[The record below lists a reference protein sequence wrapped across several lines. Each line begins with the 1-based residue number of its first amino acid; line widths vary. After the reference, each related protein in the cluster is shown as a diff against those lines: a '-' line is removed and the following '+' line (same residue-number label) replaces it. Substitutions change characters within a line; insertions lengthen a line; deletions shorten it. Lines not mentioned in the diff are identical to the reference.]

1 MGGRLSGLTTRG
13 RCMLA
18 GGLATAGC
26 AVLLDERDLLR
37 IGAFVALLPLLA
49 LLVARR
55 TRRSVAA
62 ERTLRPARL
71 AVGGGLRVD
80 LLLRGGRLLSTLR
93 LTDAVPDA
101 AGPQA
106 DTPPRFTVH
115 SLGRSAG
122 TAGRSAAITYRLRP
136 ALRGAHRIGPLT
148 ASSTD
153 PLGLAQFE
161 QTLAPATTLLVVPRV
176 VGLVG
181 VPPALGAG
189 EGTPGAAL
197 AHQGQGS
204 SDVLVRPYRVGD
216 ELRRVHWRSTARYD
230 ELMVRLEERP
240 WRGGTTLLLD
250 RRDSAHRGRGAGS
263 SLEYGISM
271 AASIYAHLV
280 ARGEPITMVAEDGT
294 ELAAP
299 GASHGTEAMLDVLAQ
314 LRSSA
319 RADLGGPE
327 LSANADVLAVLGE
340 LGPGQLESLQ
350 ARRPGGGYA
359 VLLDTATWDAAGKAG
374 SGPGA
379 QATAA
384 ALRGAGWGVVVA
396 TASTSPVRAWDELV
410 AAAAARVQV
419 R

>member
-1 MGGRLSGLTTRG
+1 
-13 RCMLA
+13 MLA

-37 IGAFVALLPLLA
+37 IGVFVAVLPLLA

-55 TRRSVAA
+55 TRRSVTA
-62 ERTLRPARL
+62 ERSLRPSRL

-80 LLLRGGRLLSTLR
+80 LVLRGGRLLSTLR

-101 AGPQA
+101 AGTQP

-115 SLGRSAG
+115 SLGR
-122 TAGRSAAITYRLRP
+122 TAAAPGRSAVVTYKLRP

-148 ASSTD
+148 ASSSD
-153 PLGLAQFE
+153 PLGLARFDQE
-161 QTLAPATTLLVVPRV
+161 LAPASTLLVVPRV
-176 VGLVG
+176 FGLTG
-181 VPPALGAG
+181 MPAALGSG

-197 AHQGQGS
+197 AHQGQGA
-204 SDVLVRPYRVGD
+204 SDVLVRPYRIGD

-263 SLEYGISM
+263 SIEYAISM
-271 AASIYAHLV
+271 AASVYAHLV
-280 ARGEPITMVAEDGT
+280 ARGEPVTMVAEDGT
-294 ELAAP
+294 ELARP
-299 GASHGTEAMLDVLAQ
+299 GTGGGSDAMLDVLAQ
-314 LRSSA
+314 LRPSA
-319 RADLGGPE
+319 RADLGGAE
-327 LSANADVLAVLGE
+327 LTPVADALAVLGE
-340 LGPGQLESLQ
+340 LGPGHLESLQ

-359 VLLDTATWDAAGKAG
+359 VLLDTTTWDPTGKAP

-379 QATAA
+379 HASAA
-384 ALRGAGWGVVVA
+384 ALRRAGWGVVVA
-396 TASTSPVRAWDELV
+396 TATTSPARAWDELV
-410 AAAAARVQV
+410 STAAQRVPV

>member
-1 MGGRLSGLTTRG
+1 
-13 RCMLA
+13 MLA

-37 IGAFVALLPLLA
+37 IGAFVAVLPLLA

-55 TRRSVAA
+55 TRRSVTA
-62 ERTLRPARL
+62 ERRLRPARL

-80 LLLRGGRLLSTLR
+80 LVLRGGRLLSTLR
-93 LTDAVPDA
+93 LADAVPDA
-101 AGPQA
+101 AGAQS

-115 SLGRSAG
+115 SLGRTAG
-122 TAGRSAAITYRLRP
+122 TPGRSAVITYRLRP
-136 ALRGAHRIGPLT
+136 TLRGAHRIGPLT
-148 ASSTD
+148 ATSTD
-153 PLGLAQFE
+153 PLGLAQFDRE
-161 QTLAPATTLLVVPRV
+161 LAAASTLLVVPRV
-176 VGLVG
+176 VGLTG

-204 SDVLVRPYRVGD
+204 SDVLVRPYRIGD

-263 SLEYGISM
+263 SLEFAISV
-271 AASIYAHLV
+271 AASVYAHLL
-280 ARGEPITMVAEDGT
+280 ARGEPVTMIAEDGT
-294 ELAAP
+294 ELAAQ
-299 GASHGTEAMLDVLAQ
+299 GTTGGTEAMLDALAQ
-314 LRSSA
+314 LRPSA
-319 RADLGGPE
+319 RSDLGGAE
-327 LSANADVLAVLGE
+327 LAPSADALAVLGD

-359 VLLDTATWDAAGKAG
+359 ILLDTTTWDPAGKAPAG
-374 SGPGA
+374 TGA
-379 QATAA
+379 HATAA
-384 ALRGAGWGVVVA
+384 ALRRVGWGVVVA
-396 TASTSPVRAWDELV
+396 TASTTPERAWDELV
-410 AAAAARVQV
+410 SSAAQRVQV